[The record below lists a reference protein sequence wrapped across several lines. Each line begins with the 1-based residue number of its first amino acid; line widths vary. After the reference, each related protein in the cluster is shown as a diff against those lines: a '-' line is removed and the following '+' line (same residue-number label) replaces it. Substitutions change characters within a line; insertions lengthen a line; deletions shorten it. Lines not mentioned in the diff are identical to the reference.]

1 MCSAENKEQNKNEKR
16 QSQWNGG
23 GMQSMQPTAIDIFGM

>member
-23 GMQSMQPTAIDIFGM
+23 GMPTAIDIFGM